1 MMESKQLYNSTIL
14 LVFVEYVSSRYPE
27 INIDEILKY
36 ASISDMEISDAGQW
50 FTQDQIDRFYEILEK
65 ETGNPNLARE
75 VGRFAVQSQSYA
87 ALKQYIIGFVTPS
100 VAFWVMEKIASAI
113 SKHITFK
120 SSNLSSNKIEL
131 IATPNEGVSE
141 KRYQCENRI
150 GLIEGLSKIFTKE
163 YSQVEHFECIHK
175 GDPYCRYIVSWKTN
189 PAMIWKLIG
198 SYLSLFGL
206 ISLLVLLMTG
216 FLTLKSSLFFFL
228 ITCVISLAAFLISE
242 KIGVGILNRSIESQ
256 QYISEKY
263 ITQFESRYNELTLIK
278 EISEATS
285 SILES
290 KKLFSFIADAL
301 QKRMQFSRGM
311 IMLANPEK
319 TKLLYTTGYGYT
331 PEEET
336 LLKNMDFNLTNPQ
349 SKGIFY
355 LAYRDQKPFL
365 ISNVNEIKD
374 YFSEKTITFIKNF
387 RIESFVC
394 VPIIYEGKS
403 EGILA
408 VDHTSSENKPT
419 QSNLN
424 LLMGIAPQIG
434 ISLNNALAHKKMKE
448 SEERFRNLSD
458 NSPDIIY
465 QLDINRRIKYIN
477 PVCEEVLGY
486 NWDELLDKNLT
497 DFMREEE
504 RAAFDHIFQTIIDD
518 KLTIRDKNFIML
530 NKEGV
535 LRYITFTGAPDLD
548 AEGKVIGVV
557 GTLKDISIL
566 RSMED
571 QLMQA
576 SKMEAIGTLTGGI
589 AHDFNNIIQA
599 IMGYNQLMISGR
611 SGNETDM
618 LYLNRIGDLIQ
629 RSRELVK
636 QLMLFSGKVETLS
649 TIININDEI
658 KSMQNLLM
666 KSIPKMMEIKTNLDE
681 KIFPISADSTQ
692 IGQIIMNLV
701 INARDA
707 IGDNGTINISTKNIT
722 LQENTTIAGINIPS
736 GNYIEFSVADTGCGM
751 EKDVVQRIFEPFFT
765 TKEAGKG
772 TGLGLSVVHGIV
784 KNHDGFIYCESKPD
798 KGTTFK
804 IIFPASTSGKPPQK
818 IEEQPQQ
825 SPYGTETILFVD
837 DEPNILEIGKETL
850 SSYGYEVVTAENG
863 EQALEVYN
871 AQKDKIS
878 LVIMD
883 LNMPGMGGKR
893 CLIDLLSI
901 NNNVKV
907 LITSG
912 YSIPQQTKDL
922 IKAGAAGF
930 INKPYKPDELLLGIR
945 RIIDYPASL

>member
-1 MMESKQLYNSTIL
+1 MESKQLYNSTML

-27 INIDEILKY
+27 ININEILKY
-36 ASISDMEISDAGQW
+36 ASISDLEISDAGQW
-50 FTQDQIDRFYEILEK
+50 FTQDQVDRFTESLEK
-65 ETGNPNLARE
+65 KTGNPLLARD

-87 ALKQYIIGFVTPS
+87 ALKQYIMGFVTPS
-100 VAFWVMEKIASAI
+100 VAFWVMGKIASSV

-120 SSNLSSNKIEL
+120 ASNLSSNKMEL

-150 GLIEGLSKIFTKE
+150 GLFEGLAKIFTKE

-175 GDPYCRYIVSWKTN
+175 GDPYCRYVISWKTN

-198 SYLSLFGL
+198 SYLSLLSL
-206 ISLLVLLMTG
+206 ISLVVLLMTG

-228 ITCVISLAAFLISE
+228 ITCVISLAAFLVSE
-242 KIGVGILNRSIESQ
+242 KIGVKILNRSIESQ
-256 QYISEKY
+256 QNMSEKY

-290 KKLFSFIADAL
+290 KKLFSFITDAL
-301 QKRMQFSRGM
+301 QKRLQFSRGM
-311 IMLANPEK
+311 IMLTNPEK

-336 LLKNMDFNLTNPQ
+336 LLRNMDFNLTNPQ

-355 LAYRDQKPFL
+355 LSYRDKKPFI
-365 ISNVNEIKD
+365 ISNINEIKD
-374 YFSEKTITFIKNF
+374 SFSEKTIDFIKHF
-387 RIESFVC
+387 RIEAFIC
-394 VPIIYEGKS
+394 VPIIYEGNC

-408 VDHTSSENKPT
+408 VDHTKPENKPT
-419 QSNLN
+419 QSDLN

-434 ISLNNALAHKKMKE
+434 ISLNNALAHKKMQESKE
-448 SEERFRNLSD
+448 LFRNLSD

-465 QLDINRRIKYIN
+465 RLDINQRLKYIN
-477 PVCEEVLGY
+477 QACREVLGQ
-486 NWDELLDKNLT
+486 NWNELLDKKIT
-497 DFMREEE
+497 DLILEEE
-504 RAAFDHIFQTIIDD
+504 RTNFDHIFQTIIAD
-518 KLTIRDKNFIML
+518 KLTIRDKNFVML
-530 NKEGV
+530 NKKGV
-535 LRYITFTGAPDLD
+535 PRYVTFTGAPDLD

-557 GTLKDISIL
+557 GTLKDITIL
-566 RSMED
+566 RSMEN

-576 SKMEAIGTLTGGI
+576 SKMEAVGTLTGGI

-611 SGNETDM
+611 RGNETDM
-618 LYLNRIGDLIQ
+618 PYLNSIGELIQ

-636 QLMLFSGKVETLS
+636 QLMLFSGKVEPLS
-649 TIININDEI
+649 TVININDEI

-666 KSIPKMMEIKTNLDE
+666 KSIPKMMEIKTNLND
-681 KIFPISADSTQ
+681 KIFPINADSTQ

-707 IGDNGTINISTKNIT
+707 MGDNGTINISTKNLS
-722 LQENTTIAGINIPS
+722 LQKKTAMPGLNIPS
-736 GNYIEFSVADTGCGM
+736 GNYIELSVADTGCGM
-751 EKDVVQRIFEPFFT
+751 GKDTVQRIFEPFFT

-772 TGLGLSVVHGIV
+772 TGLGLAVVHGIV
-784 KNHDGFIYCESKPD
+784 KKHAGFIYCKSEPD
-798 KGTTFK
+798 KGTIFK
-804 IIFPASTSGKPPQK
+804 IIFPAVKSGTPLPK

-825 SPYGTETILFVD
+825 SPHGTETILFVD
-837 DEPNILEIGKETL
+837 DEPNILETGKETL
-850 SSYGYEVVTAENG
+850 ISYGYEVVTAENG

-871 AQKDKIS
+871 AQKDKID

-883 LNMPGMGGKR
+883 LSMPGMGGKR
-893 CLIDLLSI
+893 CLIDLLTI
-901 NNNVKV
+901 DNNAKV
-907 LITSG
+907 LMTSG
-912 YSIPQQTKDL
+912 YSISQQTKDL
-922 IKAGAAGF
+922 IKAGAADF
-930 INKPYKPDELLLGIR
+930 INKPYKPDELLLKIR
-945 RIIDYPASL
+945 RILDCPASL